1 MTRTYDV
8 VSVEDNDTV
17 FALLEA
23 VLEELPIALRRAST
37 GAEAIA
43 MLTQAKP
50 DLVLLDITL
59 PDMRGWDV
67 LDRLS
72 ADGKLE
78 GVPVL
83 VLTSHTETAHRVIGR
98 MQDVTAYMTKPFLP
112 SELLD
117 KIGQL
122 LGLA

>member
-1 MTRTYDV
+1 
-8 VSVEDNDTV
+8 
-17 FALLEA
+17 
-23 VLEELPIALRRAST
+23 
-37 GAEAIA
+37 
-43 MLTQAKP
+43 MLSEAKP

-83 VLTSHTETAHRVIGR
+83 VLTSHTETAHRVVGR
-98 MQDVTAYMTKPFLP
+98 MQEVIAYMTKPFIP

-117 KIGQL
+117 KVREI
-122 LGLA
+122 LGLV